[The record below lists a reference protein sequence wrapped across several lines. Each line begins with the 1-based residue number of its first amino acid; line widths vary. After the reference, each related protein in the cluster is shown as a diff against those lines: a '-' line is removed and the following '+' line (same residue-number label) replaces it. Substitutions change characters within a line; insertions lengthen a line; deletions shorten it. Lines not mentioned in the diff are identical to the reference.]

1 MEAPG
6 ERTASAGEYRA
17 FRFLLPEID
26 APELEAGLTVAA
38 TGGIAMVEGHASV
51 RQAVLLL
58 LATVPGERV
67 MRPDYGCDLHRLMF
81 LPNDATTA
89 GMAIH
94 YVRQALERWEPRV
107 EILRLDANRSEAEP
121 IDLQRAKDELAR
133 AGLRGDVH
141 RATLDESKLIIM
153 LEYRV
158 RATQRVE
165 GFRLP
170 INLSGE

>member
-1 MEAPG
+1 MARSRATDPL
-6 ERTASAGEYRA
+6 AGQFRA
-17 FRFLLPEID
+17 VRFLHPQIDVPE
-26 APELEAGLTVAA
+26 AEAGLTISA

-58 LATVPGERV
+58 LTTVPGERV
-67 MRPDYGCDLHRLMF
+67 MRPDYGCELHRLMF

-89 GMAIH
+89 GIAIH
-94 YVRQALERWEPRV
+94 YVRQAIERWEPRV
-107 EILRLDANRSEAEP
+107 EILALDANRSE
-121 IDLQRAKDELAR
+121 IDP
-133 AGLRGDVH
+133 
-141 RATLDESKLIIM
+141 SKLIIM

-165 GFRLP
+165 GLNLP